1 MSQLEW
7 IVPFVLFGAEQC
19 RRGALSQNAPHI
31 NTAPDPT
38 AQVHARGRRRPGM
51 STDSTA
57 PGGRQLLPGIPADH
71 HGNGERILHID
82 DEPSVTTTIR
92 RLLQK
97 LGYNV
102 ESFNTPHAAT
112 KRFCEAPHEF
122 DLVLTD
128 LMMPGMNGIE
138 LASTIRS
145 LRPDLPIILHS
156 AYTDGQDDI
165 LIRTSGIREVMSKPA
180 DLARIAATIR
190 RGLASSSP
198 NS

>member
-1 MSQLEW
+1 MS
-7 IVPFVLFGAEQC
+7 
-19 RRGALSQNAPHI
+19 
-31 NTAPDPT
+31 PDATPSD
-38 AQVHARGRRRPGM
+38 GRR
-51 STDSTA
+51 
-57 PGGRQLLPGIPADH
+57 LLPGIPADD

-82 DEPSVTTTIR
+82 DEPSVTTTLQ

-97 LGYNV
+97 LGYHV
-102 ESFNTPHAAT
+102 ESFNAPRAAT
-112 KRFCEAPHEF
+112 RRFCAAPDDF